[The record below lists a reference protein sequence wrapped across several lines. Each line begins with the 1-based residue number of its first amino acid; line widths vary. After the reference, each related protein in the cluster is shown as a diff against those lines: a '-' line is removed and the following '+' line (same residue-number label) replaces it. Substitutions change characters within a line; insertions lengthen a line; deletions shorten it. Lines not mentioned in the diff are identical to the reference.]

1 MKGRTATTAGFVRR
15 CKRPLIAKSREFRT
29 IRSWLK
35 RRLSWPVLRA
45 APARTQA
52 DASAFLDPGYPIA
65 RAAGSDHPT
74 HTSPAGAASAGVCL
88 WVPRQRQ
95 SPEIFRY
102 RLRSLRGRRSR
113 SETGGK
119 RAQFVSA
126 FEDCSSATAGKTGAE
141 WDFSPP
147 VAADGLLPR
156 RLLTI
161 ALPQPL
167 GLRKLRQ
174 LKDAFEDSD
183 LPICVDIVDWSLA
196 DADFKAAVEAQGMA
210 TLQ

>member
-1 MKGRTATTAGFVRR
+1 MLQLFLTLAIQLPEPQVQIIQRILRQQVPQAQVFAFGSRVNGNPRKYSDIDLGACAAEGVEAKRVEKEPNSSPLLRTV
-15 CKRPLIAKSREFRT
+15 
-29 IRSWLK
+29 
-35 RRLSWPVLRA
+35 
-45 APARTQA
+45 AP
-52 DASAFLDPGYPIA
+52 
-65 RAAGSDHPT
+65 
-74 HTSPAGAASAGVCL
+74 
-88 WVPRQRQ
+88 
-95 SPEIFRY
+95 
-102 RLRSLRGRRSR
+102 
-113 SETGGK
+113 
-119 RAQFVSA
+119 
-126 FEDCSSATAGKTGAE
+126 ATAGKTGAE